1 MNHSFKRYYYIRDG
15 GLLIFSRQICLYV
28 IRWEKFKETLL
39 LREENSFPGKEI
51 ITEKLSICIYIK
63 TKKKD
68 RKNPHPPKEIEIQ
81 TRQKSENTKRRGDS
95 QFPKKQEKEEFLENW
110 KANLHKS
117 TKKKK
122 KKEKEDKRK
131 LSRLR

>member
-63 TKKKD
+63 TKKD
-68 RKNPHPPKEIEIQ
+68 RKNPHPPKKIEIQ

-95 QFPKKQEKEEFLENW
+95 QFPKKKTR
-110 KANLHKS
+110 KRRIP
-117 TKKKK
+117 
-122 KKEKEDKRK
+122 RK
-131 LSRLR
+131 LESKPP